1 MQVKI
6 YLKLRIKSIR
16 LAIFNFFIMQKLF
29 SIFVK
34 NETKNSVSAMNIG
47 IPKESSDA
55 QKILERRVALTPA
68 GVKALVDRGHEVYV
82 ESSAGEYSGFS
93 DAEYE
98 KMGAKIVFSREE
110 VYKRAQMVV
119 KVARPGEE
127 DYDYLCEGHLL
138 FGFLHLAVA
147 PRRFV
152 EILLERKITAIGYEI
167 IELPDGRL
175 PILQAM
181 SEIAGQMA
189 IVVAARYLQNED
201 GGRGIVLGGIPGV
214 PPATVVILG
223 AGVVGQNAIRAALGL
238 GAHVMVLDKDI
249 DKLREV
255 EKLFNKR
262 VETAIANVYNIEKA
276 VQFADVLI
284 GAVLIHGALT
294 PKLVTEEMVKK
305 MKPGSV
311 IIDVSIDQGG
321 CVETSRPTTIANPV
335 FVKHGVIHYCVP
347 NMASNVA
354 RTATYALTNVSLPY
368 ILEIADKGFPQ
379 AVKDVPSFERGVY
392 THAGYCTNRNIAEI
406 FNLEYKKIEELI

>member
-1 MQVKI
+1 
-6 YLKLRIKSIR
+6 
-16 LAIFNFFIMQKLF
+16 
-29 SIFVK
+29 
-34 NETKNSVSAMNIG
+34 MNIG
-47 IPKESSDA
+47 IPKESRDA
-55 QKILERRVALTPA
+55 QKILERRVSLTPA

-82 ESSAGEYSGFS
+82 ETSAGEYSGFS
-93 DAEYE
+93 DIEYE
-98 KMGAKIVFSREE
+98 KMGGKIVFSREE
-110 VYKRAQMVV
+110 VYKRSQMIV
-119 KVARPGEE
+119 KVSRPTEE
-127 DYDYLCEGHLL
+127 DYDYLCEGHIL

-147 PRRFV
+147 PRKFI
-152 EILLERKITAIGYEI
+152 EILLERNITAIGYEI

-201 GGRGIVLGGIPGV
+201 GGRGIILGGIPGV

-238 GAHVMVLDKDI
+238 GAHVMVLDNNI

-255 EKLFNKR
+255 EKLFDKR
-262 VETAIANVYNIEKA
+262 VETAIASVYNIEKA

-294 PKLVTEEMVKK
+294 PKLVTEEMVKR

-368 ILEIADKGFPQ
+368 ILEIAEKGFPQ
-379 AVKDVPSFERGVY
+379 VVKENPYFSKGVY
-392 THAGYCTNRNIAEI
+392 THAGYCTNKNIAEI
-406 FNLEYKKIEELI
+406 FKLKYKKIEELL

>member
-1 MQVKI
+1 
-6 YLKLRIKSIR
+6 
-16 LAIFNFFIMQKLF
+16 
-29 SIFVK
+29 
-34 NETKNSVSAMNIG
+34 MNIG
-47 IPKESSDA
+47 IPRESADA

-68 GVKALVDRGHEVYV
+68 GVKALVDNRHEVFV
-82 ESSAGEYSGFS
+82 ESMAGEYSGFS

-98 KMGAKIVFSREE
+98 KMGAKIVFSKEE
-110 VYKRAQMVV
+110 VYKRAQMIV
-119 KVARPGEE
+119 KVSRPSEAE
-127 DYDYLCEGHLL
+127 YSYLCDGHLL

-147 PRRFV
+147 PKSFV

-189 IVVAARYLQNED
+189 IVIAARYLQNED

-238 GAHVMVLDKDI
+238 GAHVVVLDKDV

-255 EKLFNKR
+255 EKLFDKR
-262 VETAIANVYNIEKA
+262 VETAIASVYNIEKA

-321 CVETSRPTTIANPV
+321 CVETSRPTAIVNPV
-335 FVKHGVIHYCVP
+335 FVKYGVIHYCVP
-347 NMASNVA
+347 NIASNVA

-368 ILEIADKGFPQ
+368 ILEIANSGLEH
-379 AVKDVPSFERGVY
+379 VLRERPSFAKGVY
-392 THAGYCTNRNIAEI
+392 TYLGYCTNQSIAEI
-406 FNLEYKKIEELI
+406 FNLKYKKIEELL

>member
-1 MQVKI
+1 
-6 YLKLRIKSIR
+6 
-16 LAIFNFFIMQKLF
+16 
-29 SIFVK
+29 
-34 NETKNSVSAMNIG
+34 MNIG
-47 IPKESSDA
+47 IPRESADA

-68 GVKALVDRGHEVYV
+68 GVKALVDNGHEVFV
-82 ESSAGEYSGFS
+82 ESMAGEYSGFS

-98 KMGAKIVFSREE
+98 KMGAKIVFSKEE
-110 VYKRAQMVV
+110 VYKRAQMIV
-119 KVARPGEE
+119 KVSRPSEAE
-127 DYDYLCEGHLL
+127 YSYLCDGHLL

-147 PRRFV
+147 PKSFV

-189 IVVAARYLQNED
+189 IVIAARYLQNED

-238 GAHVMVLDKDI
+238 GAHVVVLDKDV

-255 EKLFNKR
+255 EKLFDKR

-321 CVETSRPTTIANPV
+321 CVETSRPTTIVNPV
-335 FVKHGVIHYCVP
+335 FVKYGVIHYCVP
-347 NMASNVA
+347 NIASNVA

-368 ILEIADKGFPQ
+368 ILEIANSGLEH
-379 AVKDVPSFERGVY
+379 VLRERPSFAKGVY
-392 THAGYCTNRNIAEI
+392 TYLGYCTNQSIAEI
-406 FNLEYKKIEELI
+406 FNLTYKKIEELL

>member
-1 MQVKI
+1 
-6 YLKLRIKSIR
+6 
-16 LAIFNFFIMQKLF
+16 
-29 SIFVK
+29 
-34 NETKNSVSAMNIG
+34 MNIG
-47 IPKESSDA
+47 IPRESTDR

-68 GVKALVDRGHEVYV
+68 GVKALVERGHEVYV
-82 ESSAGEYSGFS
+82 ESGAGVYSSFM
-93 DAEYE
+93 DIEYE
-98 KMGAKIVFSREE
+98 RVGAKIVFSKEE
-110 VYKRAQMVV
+110 VYKRSQMIV
-119 KVARPGEE
+119 KIARPTE
-127 DYDYLCEGHLL
+127 DEYEYLCNEHLL
-138 FGFLHLAVA
+138 FGFLHIAVA
-147 PRRFV
+147 PRKFV
-152 EILLERKITAIGYEI
+152 EILLERKITAVGYEI

-189 IVVAARYLQNED
+189 IVIAARYLQNED

-238 GAHVMVLDKDI
+238 GAHVVVLDKDI

-255 EKLFNKR
+255 EKLFDKG
-262 VETAIANVYNIEKA
+262 VETAIANVYNVEKA

-284 GAVLIHGALT
+284 GAVLIRGALT

-335 FVKHGVIHYCVP
+335 FVKYDVIHYCVP
-347 NMASNVA
+347 NIASNVA

-368 ILEIADKGFPQ
+368 ILEIAEKGISQ
-379 AVKDVPSFERGVY
+379 TIKEEPSFGKGIY
-392 THAGYCTNRNIAEI
+392 THAGYCTNKNIAEI
-406 FNLEYKKIEELI
+406 FNVEYKKIEELL

>member
-1 MQVKI
+1 
-6 YLKLRIKSIR
+6 
-16 LAIFNFFIMQKLF
+16 
-29 SIFVK
+29 
-34 NETKNSVSAMNIG
+34 MNIG
-47 IPKESSDA
+47 IPRESADA

-68 GVKALVDRGHEVYV
+68 GVKALVDNGHEVFV
-82 ESSAGEYSGFS
+82 ESMAGEYSGFS

-98 KMGAKIVFSREE
+98 KMGAKIVFSKEE
-110 VYKRAQMVV
+110 VYKRAQMIV
-119 KVARPGEE
+119 KVSRPSEAE
-127 DYDYLCEGHLL
+127 YSYLCDGHLL

-147 PRRFV
+147 PKSFV

-189 IVVAARYLQNED
+189 IVIAARYLQNED

-238 GAHVMVLDKDI
+238 GAHVVVLDKDV

-255 EKLFNKR
+255 EKLFDKR

-311 IIDVSIDQGG
+311 IIDVSIDQRG
-321 CVETSRPTTIANPV
+321 CVETSRPTTIVNPV
-335 FVKHGVIHYCVP
+335 FVKYGVIHYCVP
-347 NMASNVA
+347 NIASNVA

-368 ILEIADKGFPQ
+368 ILEIANSGLEH
-379 AVKDVPSFERGVY
+379 VLRERPSFAKGVY
-392 THAGYCTNRNIAEI
+392 TYLGYCTNQSIAEI
-406 FNLEYKKIEELI
+406 FNLKYKKIEELL

>member
-1 MQVKI
+1 
-6 YLKLRIKSIR
+6 
-16 LAIFNFFIMQKLF
+16 
-29 SIFVK
+29 
-34 NETKNSVSAMNIG
+34 MNIG
-47 IPKESSDA
+47 IPRESADA

-68 GVKALVDRGHEVYV
+68 GVKALVDNGHEVFV
-82 ESSAGEYSGFS
+82 ESMAGEYSGFS

-98 KMGAKIVFSREE
+98 KMGAKIVFSKEE
-110 VYKRAQMVV
+110 VYKRAQMIV
-119 KVARPGEE
+119 KVSRPSEAE
-127 DYDYLCEGHLL
+127 YSYLCDGHLL

-147 PRRFV
+147 PKSFV

-167 IELPDGRL
+167 IELPDRRL

-189 IVVAARYLQNED
+189 IVIAARYLQNED

-238 GAHVMVLDKDI
+238 GAHVVVLDKDV

-255 EKLFNKR
+255 EKLFDKR

-321 CVETSRPTTIANPV
+321 CVETSRPTTIVNPV
-335 FVKHGVIHYCVP
+335 FVKYGVIHYCVP
-347 NMASNVA
+347 NIASNVA

-368 ILEIADKGFPQ
+368 ILEIANSGLEH
-379 AVKDVPSFERGVY
+379 VLRERPSFAKGVY
-392 THAGYCTNRNIAEI
+392 TYLGYCTNQSIAEI
-406 FNLEYKKIEELI
+406 FNLKYKKIEELL

>member
-1 MQVKI
+1 
-6 YLKLRIKSIR
+6 
-16 LAIFNFFIMQKLF
+16 
-29 SIFVK
+29 
-34 NETKNSVSAMNIG
+34 MNIG
-47 IPKESSDA
+47 IPRESADA

-68 GVKALVDRGHEVYV
+68 GVKALVDNGHEVFV
-82 ESSAGEYSGFS
+82 ESMAGEYSGFS

-98 KMGAKIVFSREE
+98 KMGAKIVFSKEE
-110 VYKRAQMVV
+110 VYKRAQMIV
-119 KVARPGEE
+119 KVSRPSEAE
-127 DYDYLCEGHLL
+127 YSYLCDGHLL

-147 PRRFV
+147 PKSFV

-189 IVVAARYLQNED
+189 IVIAARYLQNED

-238 GAHVMVLDKDI
+238 GAHVVVLDKDV

-255 EKLFNKR
+255 EKLFDKR

-321 CVETSRPTTIANPV
+321 CVETSRPTTIVNPV
-335 FVKHGVIHYCVP
+335 FVKYGVIHYCVP
-347 NMASNVA
+347 NIASNVA

-368 ILEIADKGFPQ
+368 ILEIANSGLEH
-379 AVKDVPSFERGVY
+379 VLMERPSFAKGVY
-392 THAGYCTNRNIAEI
+392 TYLGYCTNQSIAEI
-406 FNLEYKKIEELI
+406 FNLKYKKIEELL

>member
-1 MQVKI
+1 
-6 YLKLRIKSIR
+6 
-16 LAIFNFFIMQKLF
+16 
-29 SIFVK
+29 
-34 NETKNSVSAMNIG
+34 MNIG
-47 IPKESSDA
+47 IPRESADA

-68 GVKALVDRGHEVYV
+68 GVKALVDNGHEVFV
-82 ESSAGEYSGFS
+82 ESMAGEYSGFS

-98 KMGAKIVFSREE
+98 KMGAKIVFSKEE
-110 VYKRAQMVV
+110 VYKRAQMIV
-119 KVARPGEE
+119 KVSRPSEAE
-127 DYDYLCEGHLL
+127 YSYLCDGHLL

-147 PRRFV
+147 PKSFV

-189 IVVAARYLQNED
+189 IVIAARYLQNED

-238 GAHVMVLDKDI
+238 GAHVVVLDKDV

-255 EKLFNKR
+255 EKLFDKR

-276 VQFADVLI
+276 VQFADILI

-321 CVETSRPTTIANPV
+321 CVETSRPTTIVNPV
-335 FVKHGVIHYCVP
+335 FVKYGVIHYCVP
-347 NMASNVA
+347 NIASNVA

-368 ILEIADKGFPQ
+368 ILEIANSGLEH
-379 AVKDVPSFERGVY
+379 VLRERPSFAKGVY
-392 THAGYCTNRNIAEI
+392 TYLGYCTNQSIAEI
-406 FNLEYKKIEELI
+406 FNLKYKKIEELL

>member
-1 MQVKI
+1 
-6 YLKLRIKSIR
+6 
-16 LAIFNFFIMQKLF
+16 
-29 SIFVK
+29 
-34 NETKNSVSAMNIG
+34 MNIG
-47 IPKESSDA
+47 IPRESADA

-68 GVKALVDRGHEVYV
+68 GVKALVDNGHEVFV
-82 ESSAGEYSGFS
+82 ESMAGEYSGFS

-98 KMGAKIVFSREE
+98 KMGAKIVFSKEE
-110 VYKRAQMVV
+110 VYKRAQMIV
-119 KVARPGEE
+119 KVSRPSEAE
-127 DYDYLCEGHLL
+127 YSYLCDGHLL

-147 PRRFV
+147 PKNFV

-189 IVVAARYLQNED
+189 IVIAARYLQNED

-238 GAHVMVLDKDI
+238 GAHVVVLDKDV

-255 EKLFNKR
+255 EKLFDKR

-321 CVETSRPTTIANPV
+321 CVETSRPTTIVNPV
-335 FVKHGVIHYCVP
+335 FVKYGVIHYCVP
-347 NMASNVA
+347 NIASNVA

-368 ILEIADKGFPQ
+368 ILEIANSGLEH
-379 AVKDVPSFERGVY
+379 VLRERPSFAKGVY
-392 THAGYCTNRNIAEI
+392 TYLGYCTNQSIAEI
-406 FNLEYKKIEELI
+406 FNLKYKKIEELL

>member
-1 MQVKI
+1 
-6 YLKLRIKSIR
+6 
-16 LAIFNFFIMQKLF
+16 
-29 SIFVK
+29 
-34 NETKNSVSAMNIG
+34 MNIG
-47 IPKESSDA
+47 IPRESTDA

-68 GVKALVDRGHEVYV
+68 GVKALVDNGHEVFV
-82 ESSAGEYSGFS
+82 ESMAGEYSGFS

-98 KMGAKIVFSREE
+98 KMGAKIVFSKEE
-110 VYKRAQMVV
+110 VYKRAQMIV
-119 KVARPGEE
+119 KVSRPSEVE
-127 DYDYLCEGHLL
+127 YSYLCDGHLL

-147 PRRFV
+147 PRSFI

-189 IVVAARYLQNED
+189 IVIAARYLQNED

-238 GAHVMVLDKDI
+238 GAHVVVLDKDV

-255 EKLFNKR
+255 ERLFDKR

-321 CVETSRPTTIANPV
+321 CVETSRPTTIVNPV
-335 FVKHGVIHYCVP
+335 FVKYGVIHYCVP
-347 NMASNVA
+347 NIASNVA

-368 ILEIADKGFPQ
+368 ILEIANSGLEH
-379 AVKDVPSFERGVY
+379 VLRERPSFARGVY
-392 THAGYCTNRNIAEI
+392 TYLGYCTNQSIAEI
-406 FNLEYKKIEELI
+406 FNLKYKKIEELL

>member
-1 MQVKI
+1 
-6 YLKLRIKSIR
+6 
-16 LAIFNFFIMQKLF
+16 
-29 SIFVK
+29 
-34 NETKNSVSAMNIG
+34 MNIG
-47 IPKESSDA
+47 IPRESADA

-68 GVKALVDRGHEVYV
+68 GVKALVDNGHEVFV
-82 ESSAGEYSGFS
+82 ESMAGEYSGFS

-98 KMGAKIVFSREE
+98 KMRAKIVFSKEE
-110 VYKRAQMVV
+110 VYKRAQMIV
-119 KVARPGEE
+119 KVSRPSEAE
-127 DYDYLCEGHLL
+127 YSYLCDGHLL

-147 PRRFV
+147 PKSFV

-189 IVVAARYLQNED
+189 IVIAARYLQNED

-238 GAHVMVLDKDI
+238 GAHVVVLDKDV

-255 EKLFNKR
+255 EKLFDKR

-321 CVETSRPTTIANPV
+321 CVETSRPTTIVNPV
-335 FVKHGVIHYCVP
+335 FVKYGVIHYCVP
-347 NMASNVA
+347 NIASNVA

-368 ILEIADKGFPQ
+368 ILEIANSGLEH
-379 AVKDVPSFERGVY
+379 VLRERPSFAKGVY
-392 THAGYCTNRNIAEI
+392 TYLGYCTNQSIAEI
-406 FNLEYKKIEELI
+406 FNLKYKKIEELL

>member
-1 MQVKI
+1 
-6 YLKLRIKSIR
+6 
-16 LAIFNFFIMQKLF
+16 
-29 SIFVK
+29 
-34 NETKNSVSAMNIG
+34 MNIG
-47 IPKESSDA
+47 IPREITDR

-68 GVKALVDRGHEVYV
+68 GVKALVEQGHEVYV
-82 ESSAGEYSGFS
+82 ESGAGEYSGFM

-98 KMGAKIVFSREE
+98 KVGAKIVFSKEE
-110 VYKRAQMVV
+110 VYKRSQMIV
-119 KVARPGEE
+119 KVARPIE
-127 DYDYLCEGHLL
+127 DEYEYLCDEHLL

-147 PRRFV
+147 PRKFV
-152 EILLERKITAIGYEI
+152 EILLERKITAVGYEI

-189 IVVAARYLQNED
+189 IVIAARYLQNED

-238 GAHVMVLDKDI
+238 GAHVVVLDKDI

-255 EKLFNKR
+255 ERLFDKR

-321 CVETSRPTTIANPV
+321 CIETSRPTTIANPV
-335 FVKHGVIHYCVP
+335 FVKYGVIHYCVP
-347 NMASNVA
+347 NIASNVA

-368 ILEIADKGFPQ
+368 ILEIAEKGICQ
-379 AVKDVPSFERGVY
+379 TIKEVPSFRKGIY
-392 THAGYCTNRNIAEI
+392 TYAGYCTNKNIAEI
-406 FNLEYKKIEELI
+406 FNIEYKKIEELL

>member
-1 MQVKI
+1 
-6 YLKLRIKSIR
+6 
-16 LAIFNFFIMQKLF
+16 
-29 SIFVK
+29 
-34 NETKNSVSAMNIG
+34 MNIG
-47 IPKESSDA
+47 IPRESTDR

-68 GVKALVDRGHEVYV
+68 GVKALVERGHEVYV
-82 ESSAGEYSGFS
+82 ESGAGVYSGFM
-93 DAEYE
+93 DIEYE
-98 KMGAKIVFSREE
+98 RVGAKIVFSKEE
-110 VYKRAQMVV
+110 VYKRSQMIV
-119 KVARPGEE
+119 KVARPTE
-127 DYDYLCEGHLL
+127 DEYEYLCNEHLL
-138 FGFLHLAVA
+138 FGFLHIAVA
-147 PRRFV
+147 PRKFV
-152 EILLERKITAIGYEI
+152 EILLERKITAVGYEI

-189 IVVAARYLQNED
+189 IVIAARYLQNED

-238 GAHVMVLDKDI
+238 GAHVVVLDKDI

-255 EKLFNKR
+255 EKLFDKG
-262 VETAIANVYNIEKA
+262 VETAIANVYNVEKA

-284 GAVLIHGALT
+284 GAVLIRGALT

-335 FVKHGVIHYCVP
+335 FVKYDVIHYCVP
-347 NMASNVA
+347 NIASNVA

-368 ILEIADKGFPQ
+368 ILEIAEKGISQ
-379 AVKDVPSFERGVY
+379 TIKEEPSFGKGIY
-392 THAGYCTNRNIAEI
+392 THAGYCTNKNIAEI
-406 FNLEYKKIEELI
+406 FNVEYKKIEELL

>member
-1 MQVKI
+1 
-6 YLKLRIKSIR
+6 
-16 LAIFNFFIMQKLF
+16 
-29 SIFVK
+29 
-34 NETKNSVSAMNIG
+34 MNIG
-47 IPKESSDA
+47 IPRESADA

-68 GVKALVDRGHEVYV
+68 GVKALVDNGHEVFV
-82 ESSAGEYSGFS
+82 ESMAGEYSGFS

-98 KMGAKIVFSREE
+98 KMGAKIVFSKEE
-110 VYKRAQMVV
+110 VYKRAQMIV
-119 KVARPGEE
+119 KVSRPSEAE
-127 DYDYLCEGHLL
+127 YSYLCDGHLL

-147 PRRFV
+147 PKSFV

-189 IVVAARYLQNED
+189 IVIAARYLQNED

-238 GAHVMVLDKDI
+238 GAHVVVLDKDV

-255 EKLFNKR
+255 EKLFDKR

-321 CVETSRPTTIANPV
+321 CVETSRPTTIVNPV
-335 FVKHGVIHYCVP
+335 FVKYGVIHYCVP
-347 NMASNVA
+347 NIASNVA

-368 ILEIADKGFPQ
+368 ILEIANSGLEY
-379 AVKDVPSFERGVY
+379 VLRERPSFAKGVY
-392 THAGYCTNRNIAEI
+392 TYLGYCTNQSIAEI
-406 FNLEYKKIEELI
+406 FNLKYKKIEELL

>member
-1 MQVKI
+1 
-6 YLKLRIKSIR
+6 
-16 LAIFNFFIMQKLF
+16 
-29 SIFVK
+29 
-34 NETKNSVSAMNIG
+34 MNIG
-47 IPKESSDA
+47 IPRESADA

-68 GVKALVDRGHEVYV
+68 EVKALVDNGHEVFV
-82 ESSAGEYSGFS
+82 ESMAGEYSGFN

-98 KMGAKIVFSREE
+98 KMGAKIVFSKEE
-110 VYKRAQMVV
+110 VYKRAKMIV
-119 KVARPGEE
+119 KVSRPSEVE
-127 DYDYLCEGHLL
+127 YSYLCDGHLL

-147 PRRFV
+147 PKSFV

-189 IVVAARYLQNED
+189 IVIAARYLQNED

-238 GAHVMVLDKDI
+238 GAHVVVLDKDV

-255 EKLFNKR
+255 EKLFDKR

-321 CVETSRPTTIANPV
+321 CVETSRPTTIVNPV
-335 FVKHGVIHYCVP
+335 FVKYGVIHYCVP
-347 NMASNVA
+347 NIASNVA

-368 ILEIADKGFPQ
+368 ILEIANSGLEH
-379 AVKDVPSFERGVY
+379 VLRERPSFAKGVY
-392 THAGYCTNRNIAEI
+392 TYLGYCTNQSIAEI
-406 FNLEYKKIEELI
+406 FNLKYKKIEELL

>member
-1 MQVKI
+1 
-6 YLKLRIKSIR
+6 
-16 LAIFNFFIMQKLF
+16 
-29 SIFVK
+29 
-34 NETKNSVSAMNIG
+34 MNIG
-47 IPKESSDA
+47 IPRESVDA

-68 GVKALVDRGHEVYV
+68 GVKALVDSGHEVFV
-82 ESSAGEYSGFS
+82 ESMAGEYSGFS

-98 KMGAKIVFSREE
+98 KMGGKIVFSKEE
-110 VYKRAQMVV
+110 VYKRAQMIV
-119 KVARPGEE
+119 KVSRPSEAE
-127 DYDYLCEGHLL
+127 YSYLCDGHLL

-147 PRRFV
+147 PKSFV

-189 IVVAARYLQNED
+189 IVIAARYLQNED

-238 GAHVMVLDKDI
+238 GAHVVVLDKDV

-255 EKLFNKR
+255 EKLFDKR

-321 CVETSRPTTIANPV
+321 CVETSRPTTIVNPV

-347 NMASNVA
+347 NIASNVA

-368 ILEIADKGFPQ
+368 ILEIANSGLEH
-379 AVKDVPSFERGVY
+379 VLRERPSFAKGVY
-392 THAGYCTNRNIAEI
+392 TYLGYCTNQSIAEI
-406 FNLEYKKIEELI
+406 FNLKYKKIEELL

>member
-1 MQVKI
+1 
-6 YLKLRIKSIR
+6 
-16 LAIFNFFIMQKLF
+16 
-29 SIFVK
+29 
-34 NETKNSVSAMNIG
+34 MNIG
-47 IPKESSDA
+47 IPRESADA

-68 GVKALVDRGHEVYV
+68 GVKALVDNGHEVFV
-82 ESSAGEYSGFS
+82 ESMAGEYSGFS

-98 KMGAKIVFSREE
+98 KMGAKIVFSKEE
-110 VYKRAQMVV
+110 VYKRAQMIVRV
-119 KVARPGEE
+119 SRPSEAE
-127 DYDYLCEGHLL
+127 YSYLCDGHLL

-147 PRRFV
+147 PKSFV

-189 IVVAARYLQNED
+189 IVIAARYLQNED

-238 GAHVMVLDKDI
+238 GAHVVVLDKDV

-255 EKLFNKR
+255 EKLFDKR

-305 MKPGSV
+305 MKSGSV

-321 CVETSRPTTIANPV
+321 CVETSRPTTIVNPV
-335 FVKHGVIHYCVP
+335 FVKYGVIHYCVP
-347 NMASNVA
+347 NIASNVA

-368 ILEIADKGFPQ
+368 ILEIANSGLEH
-379 AVKDVPSFERGVY
+379 VLRERPSFAKGVY
-392 THAGYCTNRNIAEI
+392 TYLGYCTNQSIAEI
-406 FNLEYKKIEELI
+406 FNLKYKKIEELL

>member
-1 MQVKI
+1 
-6 YLKLRIKSIR
+6 
-16 LAIFNFFIMQKLF
+16 
-29 SIFVK
+29 
-34 NETKNSVSAMNIG
+34 MNIG
-47 IPKESSDA
+47 IPRESADA

-68 GVKALVDRGHEVYV
+68 GVKALVDNGHEVFV
-82 ESSAGEYSGFS
+82 ESMAGEYSGFS

-98 KMGAKIVFSREE
+98 KMGAKIVFSKEE
-110 VYKRAQMVV
+110 VYKRAQMIV
-119 KVARPGEE
+119 KVSRPSEAE
-127 DYDYLCEGHLL
+127 YSYLCDGHLL

-147 PRRFV
+147 PKSFV

-189 IVVAARYLQNED
+189 IVIAARYLQNED

-238 GAHVMVLDKDI
+238 GAHVVVLDKDV

-321 CVETSRPTTIANPV
+321 CVETSRPTTIVNPV
-335 FVKHGVIHYCVP
+335 FVKYGVIHYCVP
-347 NMASNVA
+347 NIASNVA

-368 ILEIADKGFPQ
+368 ILEIANSGLEH
-379 AVKDVPSFERGVY
+379 VLRERPSFAKGVY
-392 THAGYCTNRNIAEI
+392 TYLGYCTNQSIAEI
-406 FNLEYKKIEELI
+406 FNLKYKKIEELL

>member
-1 MQVKI
+1 
-6 YLKLRIKSIR
+6 
-16 LAIFNFFIMQKLF
+16 
-29 SIFVK
+29 
-34 NETKNSVSAMNIG
+34 MNIG
-47 IPKESSDA
+47 IPRESADT

-68 GVKALVDRGHEVYV
+68 GVKALVDNGHEVFV
-82 ESSAGEYSGFS
+82 ESMAGEYSGFS

-98 KMGAKIVFSREE
+98 KMGAKIVFSKEE
-110 VYKRAQMVV
+110 VYKRAQMIV
-119 KVARPGEE
+119 KVSRPSEAE
-127 DYDYLCEGHLL
+127 YSYLCDGHLL

-147 PRRFV
+147 PKSFV

-189 IVVAARYLQNED
+189 IVIAARYLQNED

-238 GAHVMVLDKDI
+238 GAHVVVLDKDV

-255 EKLFNKR
+255 EKLFDKR

-321 CVETSRPTTIANPV
+321 CVETSRPTTIVNPV
-335 FVKHGVIHYCVP
+335 FVKYGVIHYCVP
-347 NMASNVA
+347 NIASNVA

-368 ILEIADKGFPQ
+368 ILEIANSGLEH
-379 AVKDVPSFERGVY
+379 VLRERPSFAKGVY
-392 THAGYCTNRNIAEI
+392 TYLGYCTNQSIAEI
-406 FNLEYKKIEELI
+406 FNLTYKKIEELL

>member
-1 MQVKI
+1 
-6 YLKLRIKSIR
+6 
-16 LAIFNFFIMQKLF
+16 
-29 SIFVK
+29 
-34 NETKNSVSAMNIG
+34 MNIG
-47 IPKESSDA
+47 IPRESADT

-68 GVKALVDRGHEVYV
+68 GVKALVDNGHEVFV
-82 ESSAGEYSGFS
+82 ESMAGEYSGFS

-98 KMGAKIVFSREE
+98 KMGAKIVFSKEE
-110 VYKRAQMVV
+110 VYKRAQMIV
-119 KVARPGEE
+119 KVSRPSEAE
-127 DYDYLCEGHLL
+127 YSYLCDGHLL

-147 PRRFV
+147 PKSFV

-189 IVVAARYLQNED
+189 IVIAARYLQNED

-238 GAHVMVLDKDI
+238 GAHVVVLDKDV

-255 EKLFNKR
+255 EKLFDKR

-321 CVETSRPTTIANPV
+321 CVETSRPTTIVNPV
-335 FVKHGVIHYCVP
+335 FVKYGVIHYCVP
-347 NMASNVA
+347 NIASNVA

-368 ILEIADKGFPQ
+368 ILEIANSGLEH
-379 AVKDVPSFERGVY
+379 VLRERPSFAKGVY
-392 THAGYCTNRNIAEI
+392 TYLGYCTNQSIAEI
-406 FNLEYKKIEELI
+406 FNLKYKKIEELL

>member
-1 MQVKI
+1 
-6 YLKLRIKSIR
+6 
-16 LAIFNFFIMQKLF
+16 
-29 SIFVK
+29 
-34 NETKNSVSAMNIG
+34 MNIG
-47 IPKESSDA
+47 IPRESVDA

-68 GVKALVDRGHEVYV
+68 GVKALVDSGHEVFV
-82 ESSAGEYSGFS
+82 ESMAGEYSGFS

-98 KMGAKIVFSREE
+98 KMGGRIVFSKEE
-110 VYKRAQMVV
+110 VYKRAQMIV
-119 KVARPGEE
+119 KVSRPSEAE
-127 DYDYLCEGHLL
+127 YSYLCDGHLL

-147 PRRFV
+147 PKSFV

-189 IVVAARYLQNED
+189 IVIAARYLQNED

-238 GAHVMVLDKDI
+238 GAHVVVLDKDV

-255 EKLFNKR
+255 EKLFDKR

-321 CVETSRPTTIANPV
+321 CIETSRPTTIVNPV

-347 NMASNVA
+347 NIASNVA

-368 ILEIADKGFPQ
+368 ILEIANSGLEH
-379 AVKDVPSFERGVY
+379 VLRERPSFAKGVY
-392 THAGYCTNRNIAEI
+392 TYLGYCTNQSIAEI
-406 FNLEYKKIEELI
+406 FNLKYKKIEELL

>member
-1 MQVKI
+1 
-6 YLKLRIKSIR
+6 
-16 LAIFNFFIMQKLF
+16 
-29 SIFVK
+29 
-34 NETKNSVSAMNIG
+34 MNIG
-47 IPKESSDA
+47 IPRESADA

-68 GVKALVDRGHEVYV
+68 GVKALVDNGHEVFV
-82 ESSAGEYSGFS
+82 ESMAGEYSGFS

-98 KMGAKIVFSREE
+98 KMGAKIVFSKEE
-110 VYKRAQMVV
+110 VYKRAQMIV
-119 KVARPGEE
+119 KVSRPSEAE
-127 DYDYLCEGHLL
+127 YSYLCDGHLL

-147 PRRFV
+147 PKSFV

-189 IVVAARYLQNED
+189 IVIAARYLQNED

-238 GAHVMVLDKDI
+238 GAHVVVLDKDV

-255 EKLFNKR
+255 EKLFDKR

-276 VQFADVLI
+276 VRFADVLI

-321 CVETSRPTTIANPV
+321 CVETSRPTTIVNPV
-335 FVKHGVIHYCVP
+335 FVKYGVIHYCVP
-347 NMASNVA
+347 NIASNVA

-368 ILEIADKGFPQ
+368 ILEIANSGLEH
-379 AVKDVPSFERGVY
+379 VLRERPSFAKGVY
-392 THAGYCTNRNIAEI
+392 TYLGYCTNQSIAEI
-406 FNLEYKKIEELI
+406 FNLKYKKIEELL

>member
-1 MQVKI
+1 
-6 YLKLRIKSIR
+6 
-16 LAIFNFFIMQKLF
+16 
-29 SIFVK
+29 
-34 NETKNSVSAMNIG
+34 MNIG
-47 IPKESSDA
+47 IPRESADA

-68 GVKALVDRGHEVYV
+68 GVKALVDNGHEVFV
-82 ESSAGEYSGFS
+82 ESMAGEYSGFS

-98 KMGAKIVFSREE
+98 KMGAKIVFSKEE
-110 VYKRAQMVV
+110 VYKRAQMIV
-119 KVARPGEE
+119 KVSRPSEAE
-127 DYDYLCEGHLL
+127 YSYLCDGHLL

-147 PRRFV
+147 PKSFV

-189 IVVAARYLQNED
+189 IVIAARYLQNED

-214 PPATVVILG
+214 PPSTVVILG

-238 GAHVMVLDKDI
+238 GAHVVVLDKDV

-255 EKLFNKR
+255 EKLFDKR

-321 CVETSRPTTIANPV
+321 CVETSRPTTIVNPV
-335 FVKHGVIHYCVP
+335 FVKYGVIHYCVP
-347 NMASNVA
+347 NIASNVA

-368 ILEIADKGFPQ
+368 ILEIANSGLEH
-379 AVKDVPSFERGVY
+379 VLRERPSFAKGVY
-392 THAGYCTNRNIAEI
+392 TYLGYCTNQSIAEI
-406 FNLEYKKIEELI
+406 FNLKYKKIEELL

>member
-1 MQVKI
+1 
-6 YLKLRIKSIR
+6 
-16 LAIFNFFIMQKLF
+16 
-29 SIFVK
+29 
-34 NETKNSVSAMNIG
+34 MNIG
-47 IPKESSDA
+47 ITKESDSR

-68 GVKALVDRGHEVYV
+68 GVKALVERGHEVYV
-82 ESSAGEYSGFS
+82 ESGAGEYSGFS
-93 DAEYE
+93 DEEYE

-119 KVARPGEE
+119 KVARPSEE
-127 DYDYLCEGHLL
+127 DYAYLCDEHLL

-147 PRRFV
+147 SRKFI
-152 EILLERKITAIGYEI
+152 EILLERRITAIGYEV

-181 SEIAGQMA
+181 SEIAGQLA
-189 IVVAARYLQNED
+189 IVIAARYLQNED

-223 AGVVGQNAIRAALGL
+223 AGVVGQNAVRAALGL

-255 EKLFNKR
+255 ERLFNKR

-284 GAVLIHGALT
+284 GAVLIHGAPT

-305 MKPGSV
+305 MKPRSV

-368 ILEIADKGFPQ
+368 ILEIADRGLSQ
-379 AVKDVPSFERGVY
+379 VVKEMPSFSRGIY
-392 THAGYCTNRNIAEI
+392 THAGYCTNENIAEI
-406 FNLEYKKIEELI
+406 FSLKYKKIEELI

>member
-1 MQVKI
+1 
-6 YLKLRIKSIR
+6 
-16 LAIFNFFIMQKLF
+16 
-29 SIFVK
+29 
-34 NETKNSVSAMNIG
+34 MNIG
-47 IPKESSDA
+47 IPRESADA

-68 GVKALVDRGHEVYV
+68 GVKALVDNGHEVFV
-82 ESSAGEYSGFS
+82 ESMAGEYSGFS

-98 KMGAKIVFSREE
+98 KMGAKIVFSKEE
-110 VYKRAQMVV
+110 VYKRAQMIV
-119 KVARPGEE
+119 KVSRPSEAE
-127 DYDYLCEGHLL
+127 YSYLCDGHLL

-147 PRRFV
+147 PKSFV

-189 IVVAARYLQNED
+189 IVIAARYLQNED

-238 GAHVMVLDKDI
+238 GAHVVVLDKDV

-255 EKLFNKR
+255 EKLFDKR

-305 MKPGSV
+305 MKSGSV

-321 CVETSRPTTIANPV
+321 CVETSRPTTIVNPV
-335 FVKHGVIHYCVP
+335 FVKYGVIHYCVP
-347 NMASNVA
+347 NIASNVA

-368 ILEIADKGFPQ
+368 ILEIANSGLEH
-379 AVKDVPSFERGVY
+379 VLRERPSFAKGVY
-392 THAGYCTNRNIAEI
+392 TYLGYCTNQSIAEI
-406 FNLEYKKIEELI
+406 FNLKYKKIEELL

>member
-1 MQVKI
+1 
-6 YLKLRIKSIR
+6 
-16 LAIFNFFIMQKLF
+16 
-29 SIFVK
+29 
-34 NETKNSVSAMNIG
+34 MNIG
-47 IPKESSDA
+47 IPRESADA

-68 GVKALVDRGHEVYV
+68 GVKALVDNGHEVFV
-82 ESSAGEYSGFS
+82 ESMAGEYSGFS

-98 KMGAKIVFSREE
+98 KMGAKIVFSKEE
-110 VYKRAQMVV
+110 VYKRAQMIV
-119 KVARPGEE
+119 KVSRPSEAE
-127 DYDYLCEGHLL
+127 YSYLCDGHLL

-147 PRRFV
+147 PKSFV

-189 IVVAARYLQNED
+189 IVIAARYLQNED

-238 GAHVMVLDKDI
+238 GAHVVVLDKDV

-255 EKLFNKR
+255 EKLFDKR

-321 CVETSRPTTIANPV
+321 CVETSRPTTIVNPV
-335 FVKHGVIHYCVP
+335 FVKYGVIHYCVP
-347 NMASNVA
+347 NIASNVA

-368 ILEIADKGFPQ
+368 ILEISNSGLEH
-379 AVKDVPSFERGVY
+379 VLRERPSFAKGVY
-392 THAGYCTNRNIAEI
+392 TYLGYCTNQSIAEI
-406 FNLEYKKIEELI
+406 FNLKYKKIEELL

>member
-1 MQVKI
+1 
-6 YLKLRIKSIR
+6 
-16 LAIFNFFIMQKLF
+16 
-29 SIFVK
+29 
-34 NETKNSVSAMNIG
+34 MNIG
-47 IPKESSDA
+47 IPRESADA

-68 GVKALVDRGHEVYV
+68 GVKALVDNGHEVFV
-82 ESSAGEYSGFS
+82 ESMAGEYSGFS

-98 KMGAKIVFSREE
+98 KMGAKIVFSKEE
-110 VYKRAQMVV
+110 VYKRAQMIV
-119 KVARPGEE
+119 KVSRPSEAE
-127 DYDYLCEGHLL
+127 YSYLCDGHLL

-147 PRRFV
+147 PKSFV

-189 IVVAARYLQNED
+189 IVIAARYLQNED

-238 GAHVMVLDKDI
+238 GAHVVVLDKDV

-255 EKLFNKR
+255 EKLFDKR

-321 CVETSRPTTIANPV
+321 CVETSRPTTIVNSV
-335 FVKHGVIHYCVP
+335 FVKYGVIHYCVP
-347 NMASNVA
+347 NIASNVA

-368 ILEIADKGFPQ
+368 ILEISNSGLEH
-379 AVKDVPSFERGVY
+379 VLRERPSFAKGVY
-392 THAGYCTNRNIAEI
+392 TYLGYCTNQSIAEI
-406 FNLEYKKIEELI
+406 FNLKYKKIEELL

>member
-1 MQVKI
+1 
-6 YLKLRIKSIR
+6 
-16 LAIFNFFIMQKLF
+16 
-29 SIFVK
+29 
-34 NETKNSVSAMNIG
+34 MNIG
-47 IPKESSDA
+47 IPKEGGDM
-55 QKILERRVALTPA
+55 QKTLERRVALTPA
-68 GVKALVDRGHEVYV
+68 GVKVLVEQGHEVYV
-82 ESSAGEYSGFS
+82 ESSAGEHSGFS
-93 DAEYE
+93 DVEYE
-98 KMGAKIVFSREE
+98 KVGAKIVFSREE
-110 VYKRAQMVV
+110 VYKRSQLVV
-119 KVARPGEE
+119 KVARPNENE
-127 DYDYLCEGHLL
+127 YNYLCEGHLL

-147 PRRFV
+147 PKKFIEV
-152 EILLERKITAIGYEI
+152 LLSKKVTAVGYEI
-167 IELPDGRL
+167 IEMPDGRL

-201 GGRGIVLGGIPGV
+201 GGRGIILGGIPGV
-214 PPATVVILG
+214 PPATVVVLG
-223 AGVVGQNAIRAALGL
+223 AGVVGQNAVRSALGL

-249 DKLREV
+249 DKLREI
-255 EKLFNKR
+255 EKLFDKR

-321 CVETSRPTTIANPV
+321 CVETSRPTTVANPI

-354 RTATYALTNVSLPY
+354 RTAAHALTNVSLPY
-368 ILEIADKGFPQ
+368 ILEIANKGLSQ
-379 AVKDVPSFERGVY
+379 TVKEDPSFGKGIY
-392 THAGYCTNRNIAEI
+392 THAGYCTNKNITEI

>member
-1 MQVKI
+1 
-6 YLKLRIKSIR
+6 
-16 LAIFNFFIMQKLF
+16 
-29 SIFVK
+29 
-34 NETKNSVSAMNIG
+34 MNIG
-47 IPKESSDA
+47 IPRESADA

-68 GVKALVDRGHEVYV
+68 GVKALVDNGHEVFV
-82 ESSAGEYSGFS
+82 ESMAGEYSGFS

-98 KMGAKIVFSREE
+98 KMGAKIVFSKEE
-110 VYKRAQMVV
+110 VYKRAQMIV
-119 KVARPGEE
+119 KVSRPSEAE
-127 DYDYLCEGHLL
+127 YSYLCDGHLL

-147 PRRFV
+147 PKSYV

-189 IVVAARYLQNED
+189 IVIAARYLQNED

-238 GAHVMVLDKDI
+238 GAHVVVLDKDV

-255 EKLFNKR
+255 EKLFDKR

-321 CVETSRPTTIANPV
+321 CVETSRPTTIVNPV
-335 FVKHGVIHYCVP
+335 FVKYGVIHYCVP
-347 NMASNVA
+347 NIASNVA

-368 ILEIADKGFPQ
+368 ILEIANSGLEH
-379 AVKDVPSFERGVY
+379 VLRERPSFAKGVY
-392 THAGYCTNRNIAEI
+392 TYLGYCTNQSIAEI
-406 FNLEYKKIEELI
+406 FNLKYKKIEELL

>member
-1 MQVKI
+1 
-6 YLKLRIKSIR
+6 
-16 LAIFNFFIMQKLF
+16 
-29 SIFVK
+29 
-34 NETKNSVSAMNIG
+34 MNIG
-47 IPKESSDA
+47 IPRESADA

-68 GVKALVDRGHEVYV
+68 GVKALVDNGHEVFV
-82 ESSAGEYSGFS
+82 ESMAGEYSGFS

-98 KMGAKIVFSREE
+98 KMGAKIVFSKEE
-110 VYKRAQMVV
+110 VYKRAQMIV
-119 KVARPGEE
+119 KVSRPSEAE
-127 DYDYLCEGHLL
+127 YSYLCDGHLL

-147 PRRFV
+147 PKSFV

-189 IVVAARYLQNED
+189 IVIAARYLQNED

-238 GAHVMVLDKDI
+238 GAHVVVLDKDV

-255 EKLFNKR
+255 EKLFDKR

-276 VQFADVLI
+276 VRFADVLI

-321 CVETSRPTTIANPV
+321 CVETSRPTTIVNPV
-335 FVKHGVIHYCVP
+335 FVKYGVIHYCVP
-347 NMASNVA
+347 NIASNVA

-368 ILEIADKGFPQ
+368 ILEIANSRLEN
-379 AVKDVPSFERGVY
+379 VLRERPSFAKGVY
-392 THAGYCTNRNIAEI
+392 TYLGYCTNQSIAEI
-406 FNLEYKKIEELI
+406 FNLKYKKIEELL

>member
-1 MQVKI
+1 
-6 YLKLRIKSIR
+6 
-16 LAIFNFFIMQKLF
+16 
-29 SIFVK
+29 
-34 NETKNSVSAMNIG
+34 MNIG
-47 IPKESSDA
+47 IPRESVDA

-68 GVKALVDRGHEVYV
+68 GVKALVDSGHEVFV
-82 ESSAGEYSGFS
+82 ESMAGEYSGFS

-98 KMGAKIVFSREE
+98 KMGGKIVFSKEE
-110 VYKRAQMVV
+110 VYKRAQMIV
-119 KVARPGEE
+119 KVSRPSEAE
-127 DYDYLCEGHLL
+127 YSYLCDGHLL

-147 PRRFV
+147 PKSFV

-189 IVVAARYLQNED
+189 IVIAARYLQNED

-238 GAHVMVLDKDI
+238 GAHVVVLDKDV

-255 EKLFNKR
+255 EKLFDKR

-321 CVETSRPTTIANPV
+321 CIETSRPTTIVNPV

-347 NMASNVA
+347 NIASNVA

-368 ILEIADKGFPQ
+368 ILEIANSGLEH
-379 AVKDVPSFERGVY
+379 VLRERPSFAKGVY
-392 THAGYCTNRNIAEI
+392 TYLGYCTNQSIAEI
-406 FNLEYKKIEELI
+406 FNLKYKKIEELL

>member
-1 MQVKI
+1 
-6 YLKLRIKSIR
+6 
-16 LAIFNFFIMQKLF
+16 
-29 SIFVK
+29 
-34 NETKNSVSAMNIG
+34 MNIG
-47 IPKESSDA
+47 IPRESADA

-68 GVKALVDRGHEVYV
+68 GVKALVDNGHEVFV
-82 ESSAGEYSGFS
+82 ESMAGEYSGFS

-98 KMGAKIVFSREE
+98 KMGAKIVFSKEE
-110 VYKRAQMVV
+110 VYKRAQMIV
-119 KVARPGEE
+119 KVSRPSEAE
-127 DYDYLCEGHLL
+127 YSYLCDGHLL

-147 PRRFV
+147 PKSFV

-189 IVVAARYLQNED
+189 IVIAARYLQNED

-238 GAHVMVLDKDI
+238 GAHVVVLDKDV

-255 EKLFNKR
+255 EKLFDKR
-262 VETAIANVYNIEKA
+262 IETAIANVYNIEKA

-321 CVETSRPTTIANPV
+321 CVETSRPTTIVNPV
-335 FVKHGVIHYCVP
+335 FVKYGVIHYCVP
-347 NMASNVA
+347 NIASNVA

-368 ILEIADKGFPQ
+368 ILEIANSGLEH
-379 AVKDVPSFERGVY
+379 VLRERPSFAKGVY
-392 THAGYCTNRNIAEI
+392 TYLGYCTNQSIAEI
-406 FNLEYKKIEELI
+406 FNLKYKKIEELL

>member
-1 MQVKI
+1 
-6 YLKLRIKSIR
+6 
-16 LAIFNFFIMQKLF
+16 
-29 SIFVK
+29 
-34 NETKNSVSAMNIG
+34 
-47 IPKESSDA
+47 
-55 QKILERRVALTPA
+55 
-68 GVKALVDRGHEVYV
+68 
-82 ESSAGEYSGFS
+82 
-93 DAEYE
+93 
-98 KMGAKIVFSREE
+98 
-110 VYKRAQMVV
+110 MVV
-119 KVARPGEE
+119 KVSRPDE
-127 DYDYLCEGHLL
+127 DDYEFLCDGHML

-147 PRRFV
+147 PRRF
-152 EILLERKITAIGYEI
+152 INLLLERRITAIGYEI
-167 IELPDGRL
+167 IELPNGHL

-181 SEIAGQMA
+181 SEIAGQMS
-189 IVVAARYLQNED
+189 IVIAARYLQNED

-238 GAHVMVLDKDI
+238 GAHVIVLDKDI

-255 EKLFNKR
+255 ERLFNKR
-262 VETAIANVYNIEKA
+262 VETAIANVFNIEKA

-347 NMASNVA
+347 NIASNVA
-354 RTATYALTNVSLPY
+354 RTATHALTNVSLPY
-368 ILEIADKGFPQ
+368 ILEIAETGFSKTIKTHPYF
-379 AVKDVPSFERGVY
+379 AKGVY
-392 THAGYCTNRNIAEI
+392 THKGFCTNRNIAEI
-406 FNLEYKKIEELI
+406 FDLEYKKIEELI

>member
-1 MQVKI
+1 
-6 YLKLRIKSIR
+6 
-16 LAIFNFFIMQKLF
+16 
-29 SIFVK
+29 
-34 NETKNSVSAMNIG
+34 MNIG
-47 IPKESSDA
+47 IPRESADA

-68 GVKALVDRGHEVYV
+68 GVKALVDNGHEVFV
-82 ESSAGEYSGFS
+82 ESMAGEYSGFS

-98 KMGAKIVFSREE
+98 KMGAKIVFSKEE
-110 VYKRAQMVV
+110 VYKRAQMIV
-119 KVARPGEE
+119 KVSRPSEAE
-127 DYDYLCEGHLL
+127 YSYLCDGHLL

-147 PRRFV
+147 PKSFV

-189 IVVAARYLQNED
+189 IVIAARYLQNED

-238 GAHVMVLDKDI
+238 GAHVVVLDKDV

-255 EKLFNKR
+255 EKLFDKR

-321 CVETSRPTTIANPV
+321 CVETSRPTTIVNPV
-335 FVKHGVIHYCVP
+335 FVKYGVIHYCVP
-347 NMASNVA
+347 NIASNVA

-368 ILEIADKGFPQ
+368 ILEIANSGLEH
-379 AVKDVPSFERGVY
+379 VLRERPSFAKGVY
-392 THAGYCTNRNIAEI
+392 TYLGYCTNQSIAEI
-406 FNLEYKKIEELI
+406 FNLKYKKIEELL

>member
-1 MQVKI
+1 
-6 YLKLRIKSIR
+6 
-16 LAIFNFFIMQKLF
+16 
-29 SIFVK
+29 
-34 NETKNSVSAMNIG
+34 MNIG
-47 IPKESSDA
+47 IPRESADA

-68 GVKALVDRGHEVYV
+68 GVKALVDNGHEVFV
-82 ESSAGEYSGFS
+82 ESMAGEYSGFS

-98 KMGAKIVFSREE
+98 KMGAKIVFSKEE
-110 VYKRAQMVV
+110 VYKRAQMIVRV
-119 KVARPGEE
+119 SRPSEAE
-127 DYDYLCEGHLL
+127 YSYLCDGHLL

-147 PRRFV
+147 PKSFV

-189 IVVAARYLQNED
+189 IVIAARYLQNED

-238 GAHVMVLDKDI
+238 GAHVVVLDKDV

-255 EKLFNKR
+255 EKLFDKR

-321 CVETSRPTTIANPV
+321 CVETSRPTTIVNPV
-335 FVKHGVIHYCVP
+335 FVKYGVIHYCVP
-347 NMASNVA
+347 NIASNVA

-368 ILEIADKGFPQ
+368 ILEIANSGLEH
-379 AVKDVPSFERGVY
+379 VLRERPSFAKGVY
-392 THAGYCTNRNIAEI
+392 TYLGYCTNQSIAEI
-406 FNLEYKKIEELI
+406 FNLKYKKIEELL